1 MRGSDYEVIIPQV
14 TIGEAFAK
22 VLTKAEDIDQNTHQL
37 ANLILNIISQPQQCI
52 PVPTEAIY
60 QTALEV
66 INHDNQLDLC
76 DALISAHA
84 LNDTEARFLVTT
96 DTKIHVSSYIQNKIE
111 MSHSQLRIIE
121 SI

>member
-14 TIGEAFAK
+14 TIGEAFTE
-22 VLTKAEDIDQNTHQL
+22 VLTREQDIDQNIHQL
-37 ANLILNIISQPQQCI
+37 VNLILKIVSQPQQCI
-52 PVPTEAIY
+52 PVPTEEIY

-66 INHDNQLDLC
+66 ISNDTRLDLC

-84 LNDTEARFLVTT
+84 LNDIEARFLVTT
-96 DTKIHVSSYIQNKIE
+96 DTKIHSSEYIQNKIK
-111 MSHSQLRIIE
+111 SQLRIIE